1 MTGFDLLGQI
11 YLMCTVF
18 GWGFIVISLM
28 MGHFG
33 HDSNDGG
40 HSIHSDGS
48 AGNGVGG
55 HASGVIEASHGIH
68 HLDGGGH
75 GVHFGDG
82 HSGLTGGHH
91 TAGGHHGAGDHGTHA
106 GQGQAGSQGGQHN
119 SHDGHGDDDSRT
131 GANQLINQGHA
142 QRNLYFTL
150 LSIFSPMTIS
160 IFIGFFGAT
169 GIAVRSFLPWMGPFT
184 LIPAILA
191 AVVAVNVMK
200 AILGWAT
207 RKLTA
212 SSLTSSQ
219 QAIGQIA
226 EVNTPIKDGRL
237 GEVSYIIGLTRFN
250 AAARPAKEGGE
261 IARGTKVIIVETD
274 GPVVLVEPFSD
285 AQLDGH

>member
-1 MTGFDLLGQI
+1 MTGFDLLGQT

-33 HDSNDGG
+33 HDSSDGSG

-48 AGNGVGG
+48 DSVGHGGVGG
-55 HASGVIEASHGIH
+55 HASGVIEAAHGIH
-68 HLDGGGH
+68 HLDGGG
-75 GVHFGDG
+75 GSHFGHG

-91 TAGGHHGAGDHGTHA
+91 AAGGN
-106 GQGQAGSQGGQHN
+106 SI
-119 SHDGHGDDDSRT
+119 SHDGGSHSGSHDGVGDDDVRT
-131 GANQLINQGHA
+131 ATNQIVNHGHA
-142 QRNLYFTL
+142 QKNLYFTL

-184 LIPAILA
+184 LIPAVLA
-191 AVVAVNVMK
+191 GVVAVNLMK

-207 RKLTA
+207 SKLTA

-237 GEVSYIIGLTRFN
+237 GEVSYVIGLTRFN
-250 AAARPAKEGGE
+250 AAARPAKVGSE
-261 IARGTKVIIVETD
+261 ISRGAKVIIVETD

-285 AQLDGH
+285 SQLDGH

>member
-1 MTGFDLLGQI
+1 MTGFDLLGQT
-11 YLMCTVF
+11 YLMCIVF

-33 HDSNDGG
+33 HDSSDGSG

-48 AGNGVGG
+48 DSVGHGGVGG
-55 HASGVIEASHGIH
+55 HASGVIEAAHGIH
-68 HLDGGGH
+68 HLDGGG
-75 GVHFGDG
+75 GSHFGHG

-91 TAGGHHGAGDHGTHA
+91 AAGGN
-106 GQGQAGSQGGQHN
+106 SI
-119 SHDGHGDDDSRT
+119 SHDGGGDDDGRT
-131 GANQLINQGHA
+131 ATNQIVNHGHA
-142 QRNLYFTL
+142 QKNLYFTL

-169 GIAVRSFLPWMGPFT
+169 GITVRSFLPWMGPFT
-184 LIPAILA
+184 LIPAVLA
-191 AVVAVNVMK
+191 GVVAVNLMK

-207 RKLTA
+207 SKLTA

-237 GEVSYIIGLTRFN
+237 GEVSYVIGLTRFN
-250 AAARPAKEGGE
+250 AAARPAKVGSE
-261 IARGTKVIIVETD
+261 ISRGAKVIIVETD

-285 AQLDGH
+285 SQLDGH

>member
-1 MTGFDLLGQI
+1 M
-11 YLMCTVF
+11 
-18 GWGFIVISLM
+18 
-28 MGHFG
+28 
-33 HDSNDGG
+33 
-40 HSIHSDGS
+40 
-48 AGNGVGG
+48 
-55 HASGVIEASHGIH
+55 IEAAHGIH

-75 GVHFGDG
+75 GGHIGHG

-91 TAGGHHGAGDHGTHA
+91 TAGDPSHGGQGGHDGGHHG
-106 GQGQAGSQGGQHN
+106 
-119 SHDGHGDDDSRT
+119 SHDGHGDDDART

-142 QRNLYFTL
+142 QKNLYFTL

-169 GIAVRSFLPWMGPFT
+169 GIAIRSFVPWMGPFT

-191 AVVAVNVMK
+191 GVVAVNLMK

-207 RKLTA
+207 SKLTA

-237 GEVSYIIGLTRFN
+237 GEVSYVIGLTRFN

>member
-1 MTGFDLLGQI
+1 MTGFDLLGQT

-40 HSIHSDGS
+40 HSIHSDGCTGS
-48 AGNGVGG
+48 GVGG
-55 HASGVIEASHGIH
+55 HASGVIEAAHGIH
-68 HLDGGGH
+68 HLDGGGNGGH
-75 GVHFGDG
+75 IGHG

-91 TAGGHHGAGDHGTHA
+91 TAGDP
-106 GQGQAGSQGGQHN
+106 SQGGQGGHQG
-119 SHDGHGDDDSRT
+119 SHDGQGDDDART

-142 QRNLYFTL
+142 QKNLYFTL

-160 IFIGFFGAT
+160 IFIGFFGFT
-169 GIAVRSFLPWMGPFT
+169 GIAVRSFLPWMGPFS

-191 AVVAVNVMK
+191 GVVAVNLMK

-207 RKLTA
+207 SKLTA

-237 GEVSYIIGLTRFN
+237 GEVSYVIGLTRFN
-250 AAARPAKEGGE
+250 SAARPAKEGCE
-261 IARGTKVIIVETD
+261 IARGAKVIIVETD
-274 GPVVLVEPFSD
+274 GAVVLVEPFSD

>member
-1 MTGFDLLGQI
+1 MTGFDLLGQT

-55 HASGVIEASHGIH
+55 HASGVIEAAHGIH

-75 GVHFGDG
+75 GGHIGHG

-91 TAGGHHGAGDHGTHA
+91 TAGDPSHGGQGGHDGGHHG
-106 GQGQAGSQGGQHN
+106 
-119 SHDGHGDDDSRT
+119 SHDGHGDDDGRT

-142 QRNLYFTL
+142 QKNLYFTL

-169 GIAVRSFLPWMGPFT
+169 GIAIRSFVPWMGPFT

-191 AVVAVNVMK
+191 GVVAVNLMK

-207 RKLTA
+207 SKLTA

-237 GEVSYIIGLTRFN
+237 GEVSYVIGLTRFN
-250 AAARPAKEGGE
+250 AAARPAKAGGE